1 MGVERYMYLNLSIAI
16 VCCLYLPWR
25 VEQIFQGGADRAV
38 ILRNKITK
46 LVRQLLV
53 EPDLSQ
59 V

>member
-1 MGVERYMYLNLSIAI
+1 MCIYLNLSIAI
-16 VCCLYLPWR
+16 ACCLNLPLR
-25 VEQIFQGGADRAV
+25 VVQIFQVRADRAV

>member
-1 MGVERYMYLNLSIAI
+1 MVLMCIYLNLSIAI
-16 VCCLYLPWR
+16 ACCLNLPLR
-25 VEQIFQGGADRAV
+25 VVQIFQVRADRAV

>member
-1 MGVERYMYLNLSIAI
+1 MCIYLNLSIAI
-16 VCCLYLPWR
+16 ACCLNLPLR
-25 VEQIFQGGADRAV
+25 VVQIFQVGADRAV

>member
-1 MGVERYMYLNLSIAI
+1 MCIYLNLSIAI
-16 VCCLYLPWR
+16 ACCLNYLPLR
-25 VEQIFQGGADRAV
+25 VVQIFQGGADRAV